1 MTVQRRATVIATS
14 MAVLLTLV
22 KFIIGVA
29 SGSVALLAS
38 AIDSLLDTV
47 ISIFNFFAIKKSE
60 EKATDRFQYGKGKI
74 QAIAGV
80 IEGTIIT
87 ISGLYIIYRA
97 VEKGIYGEETGL
109 LIPVLG
115 LCSFLFVV
123 LVF

>member
-14 MAVLLTLV
+14 VAVLLTLV

-97 VEKGIYGEETGL
+97 VEKGGLYGRGRL
-109 LIPVLG
+109 LY
-115 LCSFLFVV
+115 
-123 LVF
+123 